1 VEYLLIAS
9 GAWLI
14 HPVMIISLKI
24 LFNSLPGV
32 SQELSW
38 TLTNLTYMASSYLM
52 FHWVK
57 GIPFEFNAGA
67 YDNLNMWEQM
77 DNGDQ
82 YTPAKKYLTFVPI
95 VLYVSSCLSSG
106 GSAAYEN
113 DMLTCQVS
121 TEHTLLSLRCLDVHS
136 KLLGIDDGSN
146 PEAPRSKSPSL
157 GVSDS
162 SSIECV
168 FSESTN
174 SISRNLP
181 NTMINALQK
190 LLYQQNISWRSSMFL
205 RMASQGGTRNA
216 HRRI

>member
-1 VEYLLIAS
+1 MKATSLHCRTGTPAGSTRKVFSPQQTKHFSGVALFRSRVEYLLIAS

-95 VLYVSSCLSSG
+95 VLYVSFGLSSG

-121 TEHTLLSLRCLDVHS
+121 TEHTLLSL
-136 KLLGIDDGSN
+136 
-146 PEAPRSKSPSL
+146 
-157 GVSDS
+157 
-162 SSIECV
+162 
-168 FSESTN
+168 
-174 SISRNLP
+174 
-181 NTMINALQK
+181 
-190 LLYQQNISWRSSMFL
+190 
-205 RMASQGGTRNA
+205 
-216 HRRI
+216 

>member
-1 VEYLLIAS
+1 MSVPGSLIRTHSNNNIDIKDTRTRRRSRSTSIIHEVLPENIIDESDQSALPNWNS
-9 GAWLI
+9 SWVNVKGNPLRNGTKTVGAWLI

-82 YTPAKKYLTFVPI
+82 YTPAKKFLTFVPI
-95 VLYVSSCLSSG
+95 VLY
-106 GSAAYEN
+106 
-113 DMLTCQVS
+113 
-121 TEHTLLSLRCLDVHS
+121 SL
-136 KLLGIDDGSN
+136 
-146 PEAPRSKSPSL
+146 
-157 GVSDS
+157 
-162 SSIECV
+162 
-168 FSESTN
+168 
-174 SISRNLP
+174 
-181 NTMINALQK
+181 
-190 LLYQQNISWRSSMFL
+190 FL
-205 RMASQGGTRNA
+205 FVTD
-216 HRRI
+216 